1 MKISTKD
8 KIYFNKVNMT
18 NFKIINK
25 SINIIK
31 LNFYNQKK
39 DKLQNFKNQE
49 FTKIKNYNN
58 N

>member
-25 SINIIK
+25 IINIIK